1 MAENAVYIS
10 SIEHSKPTIFEIW
23 AEESFM
29 ATLQPAYQLLSDFI
43 SSKLPQGKCR
53 PLKLIFEWP
62 DESFLI
68 FNIIMQSTYLDWF
81 SASFSESF
89 YGLKRVNVASTAE
102 RLTTRAKILSLIG
115 LVGAP
120 YIMIKFKSMVDN
132 YVFSSS
138 NEGQV
143 NATGLKLLQGYKIMS
158 SALRLMKLYH
168 YVSYLSGHG
177 SQHSIFH
184 RLAGVQLVHQNQ
196 PPPSWADIS
205 TLIKL
210 EPNRSKL
217 IAPLTFKI
225 VSQLFELGAFS
236 LQFINWWNSMD
247 SEVFKFNRTPIPEP
261 IDSIKTGDLVCP
273 ICRNSWRVEV
283 VLSTSG
289 IVYCYS
295 CITKVLNETGRCPVT
310 DLPFSMND
318 LIRLYPAAC

>member
-1 MAENAVYIS
+1 
-10 SIEHSKPTIFEIW
+10 
-23 AEESFM
+23 M

-43 SSKLPQGKCR
+43 SSKLPQGTCR

-62 DESFLI
+62 DESFLV
-68 FNIIMQSTYLDWF
+68 FNLIMQSTYLDWF

-89 YGLKRVNVASTAE
+89 YGLKRVNVTSAAE
-102 RLTTRAKILSLIG
+102 RLTTKAKILSLIG

-120 YIMIKFKSMVDN
+120 YLMIKFKSIVDN
-132 YVFSSS
+132 YMFNSLT
-138 NEGQV
+138 EGRDS
-143 NATGLKLLQGYKIMS
+143 TGTNLLRSYKIITS
-158 SALRLMKLYH
+158 VLRLVKLYH
-168 YVSYLSGHG
+168 YVSYLSGRG

-196 PPPSWADIS
+196 PPPSWADIL

-217 IAPLTFKI
+217 LAPLAFKI

-236 LQFINWWNSMD
+236 LQFINWWNNMD
-247 SEVFKFNRTPIPEP
+247 SEMFKFNKNPIPEP
-261 IDSIKTGDLVCP
+261 IDSIKTLDNVCP
-273 ICRNSWRVEV
+273 ICRNSWKVEV

-295 CITKVLNETGRCPVT
+295 CIIKVLNETGRCPVT
-310 DLPFSMND
+310 GLPFSMND
-318 LIRLYPAAC
+318 LVRLYPAAC